1 MEAAFETV
9 KKTYKTKTVKVPHL
23 IELMYQQEKG
33 SQLRETYAI
42 TAVCV
47 TLSLFKEK
55 RLGAMTKEQCN
66 QLIRHIMDEI

>member
-42 TAVCV
+42 TAVYV

-55 RLGAMTKEQCN
+55 RLGPMTKEQCN